1 LLSEKRVKERPYF
14 PFSLG
19 PRRCLGEYFSF
30 LEMKVH
36 IGLLLPRFRMER
48 VDSKEP
54 ELELSINLR
63 SSEDI
68 FMKPTER

>member
-1 LLSEKRVKERPYF
+1 MTDKPKKDRPFF

-19 PRRCLGEYFSF
+19 PRRCVGEYFSF

-36 IGLLLPRFRMER
+36 LGLLLPRFHMQL
-48 VDSKEP
+48 VDDSQP
-54 ELELSINLR
+54 ALELGINLR
-63 SSEDI
+63 AAKDI